1 MRPHA
6 TRGDGNNKR
15 CGTQAGDG
23 RDAFAP
29 NVGTRIFSVGTGT
42 NLVDEGATGGILN
55 SNGDQADTNFSYTVN
70 IFAAPISATATATA
84 SNNTIT
90 VQKSSH
96 GLSNGQ
102 QVRIVGSSNIPT
114 GTYTITF
121 ANNMANANYAIVACN
136 GRKVNASANNA
147 FVITVNQYNHTK
159 SVSAFRVES
168 LGTNTYLN
176 LADPQDASIAVFGD

>member
-1 MRPHA
+1 MSTLSVNTVKSLNTNAPVFQNSTGTEKGQLCKA
-6 TRGDGNNKR
+6 WITFDG
-15 CGTQAGDG
+15 TLVSA
-23 RDAFAP
+23 
-29 NVGTRIFSVGTGT
+29 SGTGT
-42 NLVDEGATGGILN
+42 DTDGVLDSFNISAITDEG
-55 SNGDQADTNFSYTVN
+55 
-70 IFAAPISATATATA
+70 
-84 SNNTIT
+84 
-90 VQKSSH
+90 
-96 GLSNGQ
+96 
-102 QVRIVGSSNIPT
+102 T

-136 GRKVNASANNA
+136 GRKVNASATNA